1 MANGNAI
8 SSIAQS
14 SGGSLSS
21 SLVTASQNVAP
32 AEINILIA
40 SNRPYVQGFNAMG
53 SKYNGNDNAN
63 ANQEYRYNF
72 TGYVFNTS
80 NSTLSIQVKGIG
92 ASQFTTFSTPFNGDT
107 VQSVAQTINTLG
119 VGLFD
124 TYTFFGDTYVSTH
137 NDDNVYGDLTISS
150 DIVSIQQPLSTEG
163 GDPITAEDGDIITT
177 EVSNTTIFPVEYIP
191 QGDPALSITIQ
202 DTGPGGGGGGGGTT
216 YSQVRNAFSQN
227 NYEVGGVYLYSEDI
241 QQLNNVIQYSSL
253 DVDGTR
259 QIINIT
265 NVLDPNQLVNSSV
278 VDLSQFD
285 GNIVFN
291 GNSFISSSLA
301 PFNRLQMK
309 FLAKGINTNSEI
321 PSNFLA
327 IQEATN
333 TKFFEPE
340 GGDLSVFEKNEAEI
354 LDAIPEEATPRKLVQ
369 RLKGKIREDIAK
381 QNDSVSTPIEE
392 DEYAYKG
399 EDVQLVTPQKQGGS
413 VTEKENLT
421 QILNNKYTPLVLLG
435 VAAIVGMYFY
445 TKKKKG

>member
-21 SLVTASQNVAP
+21 SLVTASQNIAP

-53 SKYNGNDNAN
+53 SKFNGNDNAN

-80 NSTLSIQVKGIG
+80 NSTLSIEVKGIG
-92 ASQFTTFSTPFNGDT
+92 ASQFTTFSTPFNGNT

-137 NDDNVYGDLTISS
+137 NDDNVYGNLTIISS
-150 DIVSIQQPLSTEG
+150 IVSVEQIIETES
-163 GDPITAEDGDIITT
+163 GDPLTTENNDLITT
-177 EVSNTTIFPVEYIP
+177 EVGTTTIFPVEYIP
-191 QGDPALSITIQ
+191 QGDPSLTITIQ
-202 DTGPGGGGGGGGTT
+202 DTGPGGGGGGGTT

-227 NYEVGGVYLYSEDI
+227 NYEVGGLYLYSEDV
-241 QQLNNVIQYSSL
+241 QQLSNVIQYSSL
-253 DVDGTR
+253 DVNGTR
-259 QIINIT
+259 QILQIT

-285 GNIVFN
+285 GNVVFN
-291 GNSFISSSLA
+291 GNSFITSSIA
-301 PFNRLQMK
+301 PFAQLQMK
-309 FLAKGINTNSEI
+309 FLAKGINTNSELA
-321 PSNFLA
+321 SNFLA

-333 TKFFEPE
+333 TKFFEPPE
-340 GGDLSVFEKNEAEI
+340 GDLSVFEQNEAAI
-354 LDAIPEEATPRKLVQ
+354 LDAIPEEATPRKLVK

-381 QNDSVSTPIEE
+381 QGENVTTP
-392 DEYAYKG
+392 KG
-399 EDVQLVTPQKQGGS
+399 EGEDIEFETPQKQEGG
-413 VTEKENLT
+413 VIEQQNLT

-435 VAAIVGMYFY
+435 VAAMVGIYFY

>member
-1 MANGNAI
+1 MANDSKI
-8 SSIAQS
+8 SPLAQGV
-14 SGGSLSS
+14 GGSLSS
-21 SLVTASQNVAP
+21 SLVTAAQNVAP
-32 AEINILIA
+32 AEINILVA

-53 SKYNGNDNAN
+53 SKFNGNDNAN

-80 NSTLSIQVKGIG
+80 NSTLTIQVKGIG
-92 ASQFTTFSTPFNGDT
+92 ASQFTTFSTPFNGNT

-137 NDDNVYGDLTISS
+137 NDDNVYGNLTIISS
-150 DIVSIQQPLSTEG
+150 IVSVEQIIETES
-163 GDPITAEDGDIITT
+163 GDPLTTENNDFITT
-177 EVSNTTIFPVEYIP
+177 EVGTTTIFPVEYIP
-191 QGDPALSITIQ
+191 QGDPSLTITIQ
-202 DTGPGGGGGGGGTT
+202 DTGPGGGGGGGTT

-227 NYEVGGVYLYSEDI
+227 NYEVGGLYLFSEDA
-241 QQLNNVIQYSSL
+241 QQLSNVIQYSSL

-259 QIINIT
+259 QILQIT
-265 NVLDPNQLVNSSV
+265 NVLDPNQLVNSSI

-285 GNIVFN
+285 GNVIFN
-291 GNSFISSSLA
+291 GNSFITSSIA
-301 PFNRLQMK
+301 PFAQLQMK
-309 FLAKGINTNSEI
+309 FLAKGINTNSEL

-333 TKFFEPE
+333 TKFFEPPE
-340 GGDLSVFEKNEAEI
+340 GDLSVFEQNEAAI
-354 LDAIPEEATPRKLVQ
+354 LDAIPEEATPRKLVK
-369 RLKGKIREDIAK
+369 RLKRKIREDIAK
-381 QNDSVSTPIEE
+381 QTEVGSTPKEE
-392 DEYAYKG
+392 G
-399 EDVQLVTPQKQGGS
+399 EDIEFETPQKQEVG

>member
-1 MANGNAI
+1 MANDSKI
-8 SSIAQS
+8 SPLAQGI
-14 SGGSLSS
+14 GGSLST
-21 SLVTASQNVAP
+21 SLVTAAQNVAP
-32 AEINILIA
+32 SEINILVA

-53 SKYNGNDNAN
+53 SKFNGNDNAN

-80 NSTLSIQVKGIG
+80 NSTLTIQVKGIG
-92 ASQFTTFSTPFNGDT
+92 ASQFTTFSTPFNGNT

-137 NDDNVYGDLTISS
+137 NDDNVYGNLTIISS
-150 DIVSIQQPLSTEG
+150 IVSVEQIIETEN
-163 GDPITAEDGDIITT
+163 GDPLTTENNDFITT
-177 EVSNTTIFPVEYIP
+177 EVGTTTIFPVEFIP
-191 QGDPALSITIQ
+191 QGDPSLTITIQ
-202 DTGPGGGGGGGGTT
+202 DTGPGGGGGGGTT

-227 NYEVGGVYLYSEDI
+227 NYEVGGIYLFSEDV
-241 QQLNNVIQYSSL
+241 QQLSNVIQYSSL

-259 QIINIT
+259 QILQIT
-265 NVLDPNQLVNSSV
+265 NVLDPNQLINSSI

-285 GNIVFN
+285 GNVIFN
-291 GNSFISSSLA
+291 GNSFITSSIA
-301 PFNRLQMK
+301 PFAQLQMK
-309 FLAKGINTNSEI
+309 FLAKGINTNSEL

-333 TKFFEPE
+333 TKFFEPPE
-340 GGDLSVFEKNEAEI
+340 GDLSVFEQNEAAI
-354 LDAIPEEATPRKLVQ
+354 LDAIPQEVTPRRLVQ
-369 RLKGKIREDIAK
+369 RLKRKIKEDIAK
-381 QNDSVSTPIEE
+381 QTEVVSTPKQE
-392 DEYAYKG
+392 G
-399 EDVQLVTPQKQGGS
+399 EDIEFETPQKQEVG
-413 VTEKENLT
+413 VTDKENLT

>member
-1 MANGNAI
+1 MANDNAI
-8 SSIAQS
+8 SSLAQN

-21 SLVTASQNVAP
+21 SLVTASQNIAP

-92 ASQFTTFSTPFNGDT
+92 ASQFTTFSTPFNGNT
-107 VQSVAQTINTLG
+107 VQSVAQAITSLG

-150 DIVSIQQPLSTEG
+150 DIVSVQQDITTQG
-163 GDPITAEDGDIITT
+163 GDPLVTENGDFITT

-227 NYEVGGVYLYSEDI
+227 NYEVGGLYLYSEDI

-291 GNSFISSSLA
+291 GNSFVSSSLA

-327 IQEATN
+327 IEEATN

-354 LDAIPEEATPRKLVQ
+354 LNAVPEEVTPRKLVQ
-369 RLKGKIREDIAK
+369 RLKSNIRKDIAK
-381 QNDSVSTPIEE
+381 QNENVSLAKQEEQDIEF
-392 DEYAYKG
+392 K
-399 EDVQLVTPQKQGGS
+399 TPQKQDSGYI
-413 VTEKENLT
+413 EQDNLT
-421 QILNNKYTPLVLLG
+421 EILNNKYTPFVLLG
-435 VAAIVGMYFY
+435 FAAIVGLYFY
-445 TKKKKG
+445 TKKKKS

>member
-1 MANGNAI
+1 MANGNEI
-8 SSIAQS
+8 SSLAQT

-21 SLVTASQNVAP
+21 SLVTAAQNIAP
-32 AEINILIA
+32 AEITILIQ

-92 ASQFTTFSTPFNGDT
+92 ASQFTTFSCPFNGDT
-107 VQSVAQTINTLG
+107 VQSVAQAINTLG

-150 DIVSIQQPLSTEG
+150 AIVSVQQILETES
-163 GDPITAEDGDIITT
+163 GDPLTDENNDFITT
-177 EVSNTTIFPVEYIP
+177 EVSNTTIFPVEFIP

-202 DTGPGGGGGGGGTT
+202 DTGPGGGGGGGTT

-227 NYEVGGVYLYSEDI
+227 NYEVAGLYLYSPDI
-241 QQLNNVIQYSSL
+241 TQLSNVIQYSSL
-253 DVDGTR
+253 DVNGTR
-259 QIINIT
+259 QVLNIT
-265 NVLDPNQLVNSSV
+265 NVIDPNQLVSSSL
-278 VDLSQFD
+278 VDLSQFE
-285 GNIVFN
+285 GNVVFN
-291 GNSFISSSLA
+291 GNSFITSSIA
-301 PFNRLQMK
+301 PFNQLQMK
-309 FLAKGINTNSEI
+309 FLAKGINTNSEL
-321 PSNFLA
+321 SNNFLD

-354 LDAIPEEATPRKLVQ
+354 IDAIPQEVTSTT
-369 RLKGKIREDIAK
+369 RLQKFKDKVKKGI
-381 QNDSVSTPIEE
+381 
-392 DEYAYKG
+392 DE
-399 EDVQLVTPQKQGGS
+399 QKQGDSEPKKQGEGI
-413 VTEKENLT
+413 TEKENLT
-421 QILNNKYTPLVLLG
+421 QVLNNKYTPLVLLG
-435 VAAIVGMYFY
+435 VAAIVGIYFY
-445 TKKKKG
+445 SKKKKG